1 MARIAVADGIKAV
14 VATPHLLKGYPISP
28 ELIVERTLQLNR
40 VLSVAGIPLSVYPGA
55 EVSADPDILPM
66 LHRNELLTLPGAK
79 QYLAIELADYFP
91 KVEVYWLLQEL
102 IAAGVSPIIV
112 HPERNILIQRQPEIL
127 AKMTG
132 LGANVQVTAM
142 SITGE
147 FGRPARAASRLFLE
161 RGWVQ
166 MIASDGH
173 SAQERPPV
181 LSRAVAEA
189 TRIVGRTAAQ
199 EMVSDRFLNC

>member
-28 ELIVERTLQLNR
+28 DLIVERTLQLNR
-40 VLSVAGIPLSVYPGA
+40 VLRVAGIPLSVYPGS
-55 EVSADPDILPM
+55 EVSADPDILT
-66 LHRNELLTLPGAK
+66 LLRRNELLTLSGTG

-91 KVEVYWLLQEL
+91 EEEVNRLLQDL
-102 IAAGVSPIIV
+102 ITAGVCPIIV
-112 HPERNILIQRQPEIL
+112 HPERNVVIQRQPEIL
-127 AKMTG
+127 EQMTG
-132 LGANVQVTAM
+132 LGAIVQVTAM

-147 FGRPARAASRLFLE
+147 FGGQARATSHLFLE

-189 TRIVGRTAAQ
+189 TRIVGRTTA
-199 EMVSDRFLNC
+199 MDLVSDRFIQ